1 MADLAK
7 VSRFLRRLG
16 LTFLLSGLTFFFIAL
31 FNPDVALIL
40 WLPSWIALF
49 VFWPELQHKLNRPIF
64 GGRKPGPTR
73 PTAWGRVIVTGL
85 VALAVSFATALLPVD
100 DLVVILSG
108 PLIWIAL
115 YYAWPALSRRLP
127 IPESWRVKAEPD
139 AASPVLRRT
148 VWQLLGRGALAT
160 VGVIAATILLMAMT
174 TLAALGHGIV
184 LARRVHDSIRVGM
197 SVPEVLEASMDGEPP
212 TRPLCF
218 GASSD
223 FPYDKNAAGD
233 NIPAMN
239 LQKDQGGTYWTY
251 DRATNRS
258 IAMTEAETVE
268 RLHVKLHDGY
278 RWRFGY
284 TYITMTPMHLSF
296 SVVFGPDGRVSQVT
310 PVHGWD

>member
-1 MADLAK
+1 MADFAK
-7 VSRFLRRLG
+7 AFRFLRRLG
-16 LTFLLSGLTFFFIAL
+16 LTFLLTFVLVCLIGSLNA
-31 FNPDVALIL
+31 DAAGIL
-40 WLPSWIALF
+40 WLPCWIALF
-49 VFWPELQHKLNRPIF
+49 VAWPYLERKLNIPIF
-64 GGRKPGPTR
+64 KRRKPRPKR
-73 PTAWGRVIVTGL
+73 PTAWGRVVVTGL
-85 VALAVSFATALLPVD
+85 VAFAVSIGIALLPGD
-100 DLVVILSG
+100 DVVVVLSG

-115 YYAWPALSRRLP
+115 YYGWPALSRRLP

-197 SVPEVLEASMDGEPP
+197 SVPEVFEASMDGETP

-258 IAMTEAETVE
+258 IAMTEGEALE

-296 SVVFGPDGRVSQVT
+296 SVIFGPDGRVSQVT